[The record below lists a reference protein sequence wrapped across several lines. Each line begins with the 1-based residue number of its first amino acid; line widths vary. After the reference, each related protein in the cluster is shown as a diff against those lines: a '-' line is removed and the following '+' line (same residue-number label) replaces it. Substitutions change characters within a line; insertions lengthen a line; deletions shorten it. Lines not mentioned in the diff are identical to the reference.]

1 MVKFGGNKRNNIV
14 VRGPSGAGVYKDPH
28 EKNPARRYKAFY
40 AAQVGYMQLIR
51 FSPDGLNW
59 GPEIRCPEIAIQ
71 SDCHANMV
79 WSPELQKYVGIVRHY
94 DRFPV
99 VGNRKIARTESADGL
114 KWARSE
120 LIIEGTPKNQMHDMV
135 IFRAGGV
142 FLGLLGVM
150 DYPSVKSME
159 GVRQQIELAWSPDTY
174 TWYRVLP
181 GTPMI
186 AKTPTK

>member
-1 MVKFGGNKRNNIV
+1 MLVLPVHNRRANNQTPTAKRKPTATHYMSAKPNKRDEAILRHIQDGVHWEKPKLGLVEFGGNKRNNIV

-79 WSPELQKYVGIVRHY
+79 WSPELQKYVGIVPLRPLPG
-94 DRFPV
+94 RC
-99 VGNRKIARTESADGL
+99 NRKIARTESDGL
-114 KWARSE
+114 MDTLQLLRARRK
-120 LIIEGTPKNQMHDMV
+120 IRCT
-135 IFRAGGV
+135 
-142 FLGLLGVM
+142 
-150 DYPSVKSME
+150 
-159 GVRQQIELAWSPDTY
+159 
-174 TWYRVLP
+174 TW
-181 GTPMI
+181 
-186 AKTPTK
+186 